1 MFTGVIYERKGD
13 IARSGEGLRGV
24 VGVEPTVCPCRE
36 QPGAALLRAGRRQK
50 ALRLAQAAKESA
62 PDHPHI
68 SDTLSW
74 ILYKGGVS
82 QGAVGLLRQSA
93 TECPEHPVI
102 QYRLGL
108 ASAVGDKEGAR
119 KALARTTNSAGTFP
133 RKDDAEKALAEL
145 G

>member
-1 MFTGVIYERKGD
+1 MQGTTW
-13 IARSGEGLRGV
+13 RGST
-24 VGVEPTVCPCRE
+24 PSRAATK
-36 QPGAALLRAGRRQK
+36 GAAGRPGRK
-50 ALRLAQAAKESA
+50 SKESA

-68 SDTLSW
+68 SDTLGW

-82 QGAVGLLRQSA
+82 RGAVGLLRQSA
-93 TECPEHPVI
+93 TKCPEHPVI

-119 KALARTTNSAGTFP
+119 KALTRTTNSAGTFP
-133 RKDDAEKALAEL
+133 GKDDAKKALAEL

>member
-1 MFTGVIYERKGD
+1 MREAEKAYEELLALNPRF
-13 IARSGEGLRGV
+13 ARAG
-24 VGVEPTVCPCRE
+24 E
-36 QPGAALLRAGRRQK
+36 QPGAALLRAGRRQE
-50 ALRLAQAAKESA
+50 ALRLAQAAKVSA

-68 SDTLSW
+68 SDTLGW

-93 TECPEHPVI
+93 TKCPEHPVI

-119 KALARTTNSAGTFP
+119 KALTGTTNSAATFP
-133 RKDDAEKALAEL
+133 EKDDAKKALAEL